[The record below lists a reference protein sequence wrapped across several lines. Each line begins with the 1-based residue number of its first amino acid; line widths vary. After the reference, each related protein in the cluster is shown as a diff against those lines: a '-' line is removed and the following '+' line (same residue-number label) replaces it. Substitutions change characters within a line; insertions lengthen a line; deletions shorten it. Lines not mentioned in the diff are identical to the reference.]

1 MIRALWRWLTG
12 ATAPTEPTPASR
24 AAEPASAPAPAD
36 APDVDDADDSPD
48 APAAL
53 PGLPF
58 LIRPFEPADG
68 PALVAV
74 FQAAVH
80 TTAADHYDAN
90 QRAAW
95 AAGADTPGFQEALA
109 DGLTMVAEWDGRPA
123 AFAQL
128 VERRVTFVY
137 VHPEAA
143 RLGIATLLYHHLEDE
158 ARIRGLDELVTEA
171 SLVAR
176 DFFTFLGFEVD
187 GEESV
192 QRRGVSLP
200 RWRMRKRLA

>member
-12 ATAPTEPTPASR
+12 AGRETPPSPAAPP
-24 AAEPASAPAPAD
+24 AEPASTAPAPDATD
-36 APDVDDADDSPD
+36 AP
-48 APAAL
+48 AL

-58 LIRPFEPADG
+58 LIRPFEPHDG
-68 PALVAV
+68 PALAAV

-80 TTAADHYDAN
+80 TTATDHYDAD

-95 AAGADTPGFQEALA
+95 AAGADAPGFQAALA

-137 VHPEAA
+137 VHPDAA

-158 ARIRGLDELVTEA
+158 ARIQGLDELVTEA

-176 DFFTFLGFEVD
+176 DFFAFLGFEVD

-192 QRRGVSLP
+192 QRQGVSLP
-200 RWRMRKRLA
+200 RTRMRKRLA

>member
-12 ATAPTEPTPASR
+12 AGPGTTTAADTAVPDTAPPP
-24 AAEPASAPAPAD
+24 AEPVDPPESPEPSESPAYR
-36 APDVDDADDSPD
+36 
-48 APAAL
+48 
-53 PGLPF
+53 PGQPF

-68 PALVAV
+68 PALVTV

-80 TTAADHYDAN
+80 TTAADHYDAD

-95 AAGADTPGFQEALA
+95 AAGADSPDFQEALA
-109 DGLTMVAEWDGRPA
+109 EGLTMVAEWDGRPA

-128 VERRVTFVY
+128 VEQRVTLIY

-143 RLGIATLLYHHLEDE
+143 GLGIATLLYHHLEDE
-158 ARIRGLDELVTEA
+158 ARVRGIDELVTEA

-176 DFFTFLGFEVD
+176 DFFVFLGFEVD
-187 GEESV
+187 SEESV
-192 QRRGVSLP
+192 ERHGVSLP
-200 RWRMRKRLA
+200 RWRMHKRLA

>member
-12 ATAPTEPTPASR
+12 AGRETPPAPAAPP
-24 AAEPASAPAPAD
+24 AEPASTAPG
-36 APDVDDADDSPD
+36 PD
-48 APAAL
+48 ATDTSAL

-58 LIRPFEPADG
+58 LIRPFEPHDG
-68 PALVAV
+68 PALAAV

-80 TTAADHYDAN
+80 TTATDHYDAD

-95 AAGADTPGFQEALA
+95 AAGADAPGFQAALA

-137 VHPEAA
+137 VHPDAA
-143 RLGIATLLYHHLEDE
+143 RLGIATLLYQHLEDE
-158 ARIRGLDELVTEA
+158 ARIQGRERLVTEA
-171 SLVAR
+171 SQVAH
-176 DFFTFLGFEVD
+176 DFFLFLGFQPDAEETVERD
-187 GEESV
+187 GV
-192 QRRGVSLP
+192 AFT
-200 RWRMRKRLA
+200 RWRMHKPLI